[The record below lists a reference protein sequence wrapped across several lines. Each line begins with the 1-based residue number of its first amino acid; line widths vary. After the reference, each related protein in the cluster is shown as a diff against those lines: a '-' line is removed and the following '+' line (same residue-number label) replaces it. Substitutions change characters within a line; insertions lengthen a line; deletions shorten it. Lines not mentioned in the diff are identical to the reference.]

1 MLRISNMV
9 TEILTSEDTVR
20 VVDGLSLTLN
30 RGEICALVGESGC
43 GKSMTAFSLLRLLPS
58 SGRVSSGVV
67 TVDGTEIM
75 GLPEAAMRNIRSFKI
90 SLIFQEPATSLNP
103 VMTVGDQNCR
113 DNSSSYTAA
122 RRRSASKSTRLAEK
136 SRNP

>member
-67 TVDGTEIM
+67 TVTEQKSWVCRKLRCAIFA
-75 GLPEAAMRNIRSFKI
+75 LSRS
-90 SLIFQEPATSLNP
+90 
-103 VMTVGDQNCR
+103 V
-113 DNSSSYTAA
+113 
-122 RRRSASKSTRLAEK
+122 
-136 SRNP
+136 

>member
-43 GKSMTAFSLLRLLPS
+43 GKSIRLFL
-58 SGRVSSGVV
+58 
-67 TVDGTEIM
+67 
-75 GLPEAAMRNIRSFKI
+75 
-90 SLIFQEPATSLNP
+90 
-103 VMTVGDQNCR
+103 C
-113 DNSSSYTAA
+113 
-122 RRRSASKSTRLAEK
+122 
-136 SRNP
+136 

>member
-43 GKSMTAFSLLRLLPS
+43 GKSMTAFSEIASELR
-58 SGRVSSGVV
+58 
-67 TVDGTEIM
+67 
-75 GLPEAAMRNIRSFKI
+75 
-90 SLIFQEPATSLNP
+90 TSLER
-103 VMTVGDQNCR
+103 CCYR
-113 DNSSSYTAA
+113 
-122 RRRSASKSTRLAEK
+122 
-136 SRNP
+136 

>member
-43 GKSMTAFSLLRLLPS
+43 GKSIPIPFSLYFIVNHHS
-58 SGRVSSGVV
+58 
-67 TVDGTEIM
+67 T
-75 GLPEAAMRNIRSFKI
+75 
-90 SLIFQEPATSLNP
+90 
-103 VMTVGDQNCR
+103 NC
-113 DNSSSYTAA
+113 S
-122 RRRSASKSTRLAEK
+122 
-136 SRNP
+136 

>member
-43 GKSMTAFSLLRLLPS
+43 CLFYTSPS
-58 SGRVSSGVV
+58 
-67 TVDGTEIM
+67 
-75 GLPEAAMRNIRSFKI
+75 P
-90 SLIFQEPATSLNP
+90 
-103 VMTVGDQNCR
+103 R
-113 DNSSSYTAA
+113 D
-122 RRRSASKSTRLAEK
+122 
-136 SRNP
+136 